1 MPVLPTTLANSIRA
15 KPWYSSSNILKS
27 CFPFFS
33 WEKLKKYWTWN
44 IEMLSRCTNLSF
56 HWTLLSQGSLHN
68 ILVNLYPPYNVMMMM
83 MMRMMMTG
91 GSCESW
97 GEMKEVAATVPCALV
112 PLVPQYHLQSVER
125 SDCYCPRPWN
135 WPLPLSPLYPTA
147 ALYCILSLSPLFIPS
162 LPVFVLMFISTLL
175 LSLFYPFI

>member
-97 GEMKEVAATVPCALV
+97 VEMKEVAATVPCAPV
-112 PLVPQYHLQSVER
+112 PLVPQYHLQSLEEVTATVPDPEI
-125 SDCYCPRPWN
+125 DLCLCLLFI
-135 WPLPLSPLYPTA
+135 PLPPFIASFLYP
-147 ALYCILSLSPLFIPS
+147 LSLSPLSPS
-162 LPVFVLMFISTLL
+162 LF
-175 LSLFYPFI
+175 